1 MLSPKFG
8 QEYSRKDIHSIFS
21 PETPF
26 YPGSGTWGN
35 HGVIPIPDTQKS
47 YVFIASYHSKQGEHV
62 FQEGITRDGILTWQS
77 QPHQSLTEKRV
88 QHWVNHDNDTDDIHF
103 FLRPSKNGPYTYLGR
118 LAYISH
124 DPVKERPVYFQFKLL
139 DWEPS
144 LVSEALYGPEPTKL
158 KALHN
163 RVTSKIEKKFEAN
176 SSALD
181 DYADSTANHVRDLI
195 TLNPQ
200 IIDAEEGYRF
210 DYNYEVTPFNHPGSS
225 FDYIIP
231 LVGHGPGRKVKI
243 VVASIGERDD
253 EVYRSC
259 VKLKLFQ
266 SLIAFEKDD
275 DEASEFIQPYLLIDR
290 EIGSVAKKF
299 CDKYSVHVLK
309 V

>member
-21 PETPF
+21 PDTPF

-144 LVSEALYGPEPTKL
+144 LVSEALYGPEPKKL
-158 KALHN
+158 KPVLRNDRRPAPSNGTNILP
-163 RVTSKIEKKFEAN
+163 N
-176 SSALD
+176 SYLSVGLLCQTV
-181 DYADSTANHVRDLI
+181 SVRLSV
-195 TLNPQ
+195 NV
-200 IIDAEEGYRF
+200 
-210 DYNYEVTPFNHPGSS
+210 YESDCQTEP
-225 FDYIIP
+225 
-231 LVGHGPGRKVKI
+231 
-243 VVASIGERDD
+243 
-253 EVYRSC
+253 
-259 VKLKLFQ
+259 Q
-266 SLIAFEKDD
+266 SLRSSDY
-275 DEASEFIQPYLLIDR
+275 QTT
-290 EIGSVAKKF
+290 SVTT
-299 CDKYSVHVLK
+299 
-309 V
+309 